1 MKIDLTKLEY
11 KNLTIDSIP
20 DLLDIQEEAFI
31 HANGNT
37 EFLRKNTVETFSLCF
52 EEPSL
57 VLGLYYEGVMIA
69 FGILHV
75 AKETKEN
82 LAYDIEEV
90 KDVKE
95 NANVKLTIV
104 RPDYRGNGL
113 QRVLINK
120 LVEHAKEHGFK
131 WTSSTA
137 SPVNTWSC
145 NNLRACG
152 FKEVKVLEKYG
163 GLKRILFAKQIG

>member
-1 MKIDLTKLEY
+1 MLEKRKCY
-11 KNLTIDSIP
+11 TLWYPNISSTILDSLK
-20 DLLDIQEEAFI
+20 DNYFI
-31 HANGNT
+31 SIR
-37 EFLRKNTVETFSLCF
+37 LKV
-52 EEPSL
+52 
-57 VLGLYYEGVMIA
+57 
-69 FGILHV
+69 
-75 AKETKEN
+75 KETKEN